1 MQIRFGFDIAYE
13 LPSHAAVILMLRL
26 RPEYDHRILRAER
39 LRTKPIL
46 ALEEYNDAFGNRC
59 MRLAAP
65 AGLLELSCEGIVRD
79 AGIPAPVDIDAIEH
93 PVEALPTRL
102 LPFLLPSRYCD
113 VDLLG
118 NLAWSLFGASPPGW
132 SRVQAI
138 CSWVHS
144 HLSFDYLKARPTLTA
159 YEAFREGT
167 GVCRD
172 FTHLAIALCRCMN
185 IPARYATG
193 YLGDIG
199 VPPEPTPMDFSAWM
213 EVFLGGRWHT
223 FDPRHNERRIGH
235 LVMAYG
241 RDAAD
246 VALTTSFGSHVL
258 RRFTVVTEEI
268 SDPAENPRD
277 EGNPAP
283 RGSPLGD
290 FRVA

>member
-13 LPSHAAVILMLRL
+13 LPSPAAVILMLRL

-39 LRTKPIL
+39 FRTRPNVPV
-46 ALEEYNDAFGNRC
+46 EEFNDGYGNRC
-59 MRLAAP
+59 MRLVAH
-65 AGLLELSCEGIVRD
+65 AGLLEFYCEGIVRD
-79 AGIPAPVDIDAIEH
+79 AGIPAPVDVDAKQH
-93 PVEALPTRL
+93 PVEELPPRL
-102 LPFLLPSRYCD
+102 LPFLLPSRYCE

-118 NLAWSLFGASPPGW
+118 NLAWSLFGATAPGW
-132 SRVQAI
+132 ARVQAI
-138 CSWVHS
+138 CTWVHG
-144 HLSFDYLKARPTLTA
+144 HLTFDYLKARPTLTA
-159 YEAFREGT
+159 NEAFREGT

-172 FTHLAIALCRCMN
+172 FTHLAITLCRCVN

-193 YLGDIG
+193 YLGEIG

-246 VALTTSFGSHVL
+246 VALTTSFGSHGL
-258 RRFTVVTEEI
+258 RRFKVVTEEVLYPI
-268 SDPAENPRD
+268 E
-277 EGNPAP
+277 AP
-283 RGSPLGD
+283 REVESGSPGASARSD
-290 FRVA
+290 FKFA

>member
-1 MQIRFGFDIAYE
+1 MQIHFGFEIAYE
-13 LPSHAAVILMLRL
+13 LPRPAAVILMLRL
-26 RPEYDHRILRAER
+26 RPEYDHRVIMAER
-39 LRTKPIL
+39 FRTKPIL
-46 ALEEYNDAFGNRC
+46 PVEEYNDAYGNRC
-59 MRLAAP
+59 MRLVAP
-65 AGLLELSCEGIVRD
+65 AGLLHLSCEGTVRD
-79 AGIPAPVDIDAIEH
+79 PGIPAPVDVGAREH
-93 PVEALPTRL
+93 PVEELPTRL

-118 NLAWSLFGASPPGW
+118 TLAWSLFATTPPGW

-138 CSWVHS
+138 CNWVHG
-144 HLSFDYLKARPTLTA
+144 HLTFDYLKARPTLTA
-159 YEAFREGT
+159 FEAFREGA

-172 FTHLAIALCRCMN
+172 FTHLAIALCRCVN

-199 VPPEPTPMDFSAWM
+199 VPAEPTPMDFSAWM

-258 RRFTVVTEEI
+258 RRFAVVTEEVPH
-268 SDPAENPRD
+268 SAENSQG
-277 EGNPAP
+277 EANPSSEVSAFP
-283 RGSPLGD
+283 G
-290 FRVA
+290 FKIA